1 MYVRLR
7 TTNTDTNM
15 TNEQKFTVD
24 MIKGNHTSWTEE
36 AKITVNGTT
45 VTIHRYKKEPADVWV
60 QTSKFVNRVAENL
73 EVNDAIN
80 FANNI
85 LVTL

>member
-1 MYVRLR
+1 
-7 TTNTDTNM
+7 M
-15 TNEQKFTVD
+15 TNEQKFTAD
-24 MIKGNHTSWTEE
+24 MMKGNHISWTEE

-45 VTIHRYKKEPADVWV
+45 VKIHRYKKELSDVWV
-60 QTSKFVNRVAENL
+60 QTSKFANRVAENL

>member
-1 MYVRLR
+1 
-7 TTNTDTNM
+7 M

-24 MIKGNHTSWTEE
+24 MIKGNHISWTEE

-45 VTIHRYKKEPADVWV
+45 VTIHRYKKELSDIWV
-60 QTSKFVNRVAENL
+60 QTSKFANRVAQNL

-80 FANNI
+80 TANNI
-85 LVTL
+85 LATL

>member
-1 MYVRLR
+1 
-7 TTNTDTNM
+7 M

-45 VTIHRYKKEPADVWV
+45 VKIHRYKKELSDVWV
-60 QTSKFVNRVAENL
+60 QTSKFANRVAENL